1 MNPFRIVL
9 IDDEATQRD
18 AIAGFLRKKGFDVA
32 TAASGAEGIR
42 RAQEHHADI
51 VLTDFKM
58 PDLTGGDVL
67 AQCTEN
73 CPGTPVVI
81 MTAYGSVDGAVR
93 LMKSGAFDYLQ
104 KPIDLDEL
112 VLVIERARERGQLL
126 RENKA
131 LREQLTERYSFE
143 SIVSV
148 SGEMEHVLNTAGRV
162 APSTAPVLVRG
173 ESGTGK
179 ELVARAIHIASTR
192 NAQPLVVVNCA
203 ALPESLFE
211 SELFGHEKGAF
222 TGAEKQRIGKFEQAN
237 GGTLFIDE
245 VGDIPL
251 PLQVKLLR
259 AIQFGRIERL
269 GGSESLDLDVRIVA
283 ATNRNLEDM
292 IREGTFR
299 EDLYYR
305 LNVVPIIIPPLRQ
318 RRADIAPLAQA
329 FVEKYARANNK
340 HVTALSR
347 EAMDALVQYSY
358 PGNVREL
365 ENIVQRAVV
374 LARDE
379 ILRVA
384 DLPGHVVTPG
394 TVPRRDTDAEP
405 RDLAEAVNELERAMI
420 SEALQRSGGNQVRAA
435 EMLAISERTLRYK
448 MQKLGLKG

>member
-32 TAASGAEGIR
+32 TAASGAEGIH

-283 ATNRNLEDM
+283 ATNRNLEEM

-305 LNVVPIIIPPLRQ
+305 LNVVPIVIPPLRQ

-384 DLPGHVVTPG
+384 DLPGHVVIPG
-394 TVPRRDTDAEP
+394 TAQRRDTAEEP
-405 RDLAEAVNELERAMI
+405 RDLAEAVNELERTMI